1 MSLIIKGEPDTKF
14 KAPNG
19 QFYTRQIF
27 HEMNTTDVSLVLYT
41 LKDYDIEVEGKL
53 VPSLSRLYI
62 EMGDV
67 SEYDFALKYFGSWKH
82 WKMISDANWFK
93 EYITPMREELATK
106 LMSLSV
112 KRIAQLAEGDTRD
125 AFQANR
131 YLLDKGYIAK
141 VGVKGRPS
149 KESIQREAEALFK
162 EKDGF
167 NEDFQRLIA
176 HGGPSLGGIVNMDD
190 YRTRPRGGSQ
200 VEQENP

>member
-1 MSLIIKGEPDTKF
+1 MSLITKGEPDNKF

-27 HEMNTTDVSLVLYT
+27 YEMNTADVSLVLYT
-41 LKDYDIEVEGKL
+41 LKDYDIEVDGRAI
-53 VPSLSRLYI
+53 PSLSRLYI
-62 EMGDV
+62 EAADV

-82 WKMISDANWFK
+82 WKMISNANWFK

-149 KESIQREAEALFK
+149 KEAIQREAEALFK

-167 NEDFQRLIA
+167 NDDFQRLVA
-176 HGGPSLGGIVNMDD
+176 HRGPPLGGIVNMDD
-190 YRTRPRGGSQ
+190 YRTTK
-200 VEQENP
+200 

>member
-1 MSLIIKGEPDTKF
+1 MSLITKGEPDNKF

-27 HEMNTTDVSLVLYT
+27 YEMNTADVSLVLYT
-41 LKDYDIEVEGKL
+41 LKDYDIELEGRL
-53 VPSLSRLYI
+53 IPSLSRLYI
-62 EMGDV
+62 EAADV

-149 KESIQREAEALFK
+149 KEAIQREAEALFK

-167 NEDFQRLIA
+167 NEDFQRLV
-176 HGGPSLGGIVNMDD
+176 VNFED
-190 YRTRPRGGSQ
+190 YKK
-200 VEQENP
+200 

>member
-1 MSLIIKGEPDTKF
+1 MSLITKGEPDNKF

-27 HEMNTTDVSLVLYT
+27 YEMNTADVSLVLYT
-41 LKDYDIEVEGKL
+41 LKDYDIEVDGRAI
-53 VPSLSRLYI
+53 PSLSRLYI
-62 EMGDV
+62 EAADV

-149 KESIQREAEALFK
+149 KEAIQREAEALFK

-167 NEDFQRLIA
+167 NEDFQRLVA
-176 HGGPSLGGIVNMDD
+176 HRGPPLGGIVNMDD
-190 YRTRPRGGSQ
+190 YRTTK
-200 VEQENP
+200 

>member
-1 MSLIIKGEPDTKF
+1 MSLITKGEPDNKF

-27 HEMNTTDVSLVLYT
+27 YEMNTADVSLVLYT
-41 LKDYDIEVEGKL
+41 LKDYDIEVDGRPI
-53 VPSLSRLYI
+53 PSLSRLYI
-62 EMGDV
+62 EAADV

-149 KESIQREAEALFK
+149 KEAIQREAEALFK

-167 NEDFQRLIA
+167 NDDFQRLIA
-176 HGGPSLGGIVNMDD
+176 HGGPHLGGIVNMED
-190 YRTRPRGGSQ
+190 YRK
-200 VEQENP
+200 

>member
-1 MSLIIKGEPDTKF
+1 MSSIINGEPDNKF

-27 HEMNTTDVSLVLYT
+27 YEMNTADVSLVLYT
-41 LKDYDIEVEGKL
+41 LKDYDIELNGRL
-53 VPSLSRLYI
+53 IPSLSRLYI
-62 EMGDV
+62 GMADV

-131 YLLDKGYIAK
+131 YLLDKGYITK
-141 VGVKGRPS
+141 VGAKGRPS
-149 KESIQREAEALFK
+149 KEAIQREAEALFK
-162 EKDGF
+162 EKDDF
-167 NEDFQRLIA
+167 NEDFKRLIA
-176 HGGPSLGGIVNMDD
+176 HGGPPLGGIVNMED
-190 YRTRPRGGSQ
+190 YRSRPRGGSQ
-200 VEQENP
+200 GEQE

>member
-1 MSLIIKGEPDTKF
+1 MSLITKGEPDNKF

-27 HEMNTTDVSLVLYT
+27 YEMNTADVSLVLYT
-41 LKDYDIEVEGKL
+41 LKDYDIEVDGRAI
-53 VPSLSRLYI
+53 PSLSRLYI
-62 EMGDV
+62 EAADV

-149 KESIQREAEALFK
+149 KEAIQREAEALFK

-167 NEDFQRLIA
+167 NDDFQRLVA
-176 HGGPSLGGIVNMDD
+176 HRGPPLGGIVNMDD
-190 YRTRPRGGSQ
+190 YRTTK
-200 VEQENP
+200 

>member
-1 MSLIIKGEPDTKF
+1 MSLITKGEPDNKF

-27 HEMNTTDVSLVLYT
+27 YEMNTADVSLVLYT
-41 LKDYDIEVEGKL
+41 LKDYDIELEGRL
-53 VPSLSRLYI
+53 IPSLSRLYI
-62 EMGDV
+62 EAADV

-149 KESIQREAEALFK
+149 KEAIQREAEALFK

-167 NEDFQRLIA
+167 NDDFQRLIA
-176 HGGPSLGGIVNMDD
+176 HRGPPLGGIVNMDD
-190 YRTRPRGGSQ
+190 YRTTK
-200 VEQENP
+200 

>member
-1 MSLIIKGEPDTKF
+1 MSLITKGEPDNKF

-27 HEMNTTDVSLVLYT
+27 YEMNTADVSLVLYT
-41 LKDYDIEVEGKL
+41 LKDYDIEVDGRL

-62 EMGDV
+62 EAADV

-149 KESIQREAEALFK
+149 KEAIQREAEALFK

-167 NEDFQRLIA
+167 NDDFQRLIA
-176 HGGPSLGGIVNMDD
+176 HGGPPLGGIVNFED
-190 YRTRPRGGSQ
+190 YKR
-200 VEQENP
+200 

>member
-1 MSLIIKGEPDTKF
+1 MSLIIKGEPDSKF

-41 LKDYDIEVEGKL
+41 LKDYDIEVEDTLAPEGLTKVRV

-62 EMGDV
+62 GMADV
-67 SEYDFALKYFGSWKH
+67 SEYDFALTYFGSWKH

-112 KRIAQLAEGDTRD
+112 KRIATLAQGDTRD

-141 VGVKGRPS
+141 VGTKGRPS

-162 EKDGF
+162 EKDEF

-176 HGGPSLGGIVNMDD
+176 HGGSSLGGIVNMED
-190 YRTRPRGGSQ
+190 YRK
-200 VEQENP
+200 

>member
-1 MSLIIKGEPDTKF
+1 MSLITKGEPDNKF

-27 HEMNTTDVSLVLYT
+27 YEMNTADVSLVLYT
-41 LKDYDIEVEGKL
+41 LKDYDIEVEVRLAPEGL
-53 VPSLSRLYI
+53 TTVRSIPSLSRLYI
-62 EMGDV
+62 EAADV

-149 KESIQREAEALFK
+149 KEAIQREAEALFK

-167 NEDFQRLIA
+167 NDDFQRLVA
-176 HGGPSLGGIVNMDD
+176 HRGPPLGGIVNMDD
-190 YRTRPRGGSQ
+190 YRTTK
-200 VEQENP
+200 

>member
-1 MSLIIKGEPDTKF
+1 MSLITKGEPDNKF

-27 HEMNTTDVSLVLYT
+27 YEMNTADVSLVLYT
-41 LKDYDIEVEGKL
+41 LKDYDIEVDGRAI
-53 VPSLSRLYI
+53 PSLSRLYI
-62 EMGDV
+62 EAADV

-149 KESIQREAEALFK
+149 KEAIQREAEALFK

-167 NEDFQRLIA
+167 NDDFQRLIA
-176 HGGPSLGGIVNMDD
+176 HGGPALGGIVNFED
-190 YRTRPRGGSQ
+190 YKK
-200 VEQENP
+200 